1 MSPWTKVSSAKPD
14 DLSSILRTYV
24 VCCKIFDHTVNPKI
38 VLLTEKTLF
47 WHGSLACTFTPE
59 LNKYTTCMSTYIA
72 TSLKSLLSKYLPN
85 SQDARRGSI
94 C

>member
-38 VLLTEKTLF
+38 VLLTEKTMF

-59 LNKYTTCMSTYIA
+59 LNEV
-72 TSLKSLLSKYLPN
+72 N
-85 SQDARRGSI
+85 SRSRGRASNQLTGSE
-94 C
+94 CK